1 MCRYLENRPQFL
13 GDMMHRSS
21 GSRSHIAITAFVCL
35 LAFGGS
41 SWGQCE
47 IEKLTAHG
55 GAPSDL
61 FGYSVCISGE
71 FAMIGAYA
79 YDGVGNN
86 SGAVYVYRF
95 DALNGNWVQ
104 QEILTAS
111 DAQSGQFGDGFGL
124 AVSIDG
130 DVAVISAPGD
140 NDACPDSPE
149 FCNSGSAYVFRF
161 DPELSLW
168 IEEDKLIASDAAIED
183 QFGTAVSIYGDVV
196 IVGVPFADDTGN
208 HSGKSY
214 IFRKDPKSNEW
225 VEEAILFAFDVTS
238 VLGFG
243 KGVAV
248 RGDLAII
255 TSTTFD
261 DDLGIYYG
269 TAFVFRYDNN
279 SGLWNE
285 EAKLTT
291 SDAANGDGFG
301 PVSISDDLAV
311 IGVSGDDDAANNAG
325 SAYIF
330 KYDTKTK
337 MWSEVDKIYASDPE
351 PNDRFGGSVSISG
364 DLIVVGARL
373 DDDACPKDPGC
384 DSGSAYLFQYDPK
397 TDSWI
402 EKAKLTASDPG
413 DGDEFGRSVSIS
425 GNLAIAGAHL
435 DDEIA
440 LAAGAAYAFD
450 LSACLCPADLD
461 GDGTV
466 NTSDLLALFAQWGE
480 NPNSPADLNS
490 DGTVNT
496 TDLLIL
502 FANWGPCG

>member
-1 MCRYLENRPQFL
+1 MWRYLENRL
-13 GDMMHRSS
+13 KIMSSMHKSLFRYTY
-21 GSRSHIAITAFVCL
+21 IALTTCICFFSFNTA
-35 LAFGGS
+35 

-47 IEKLTAHG
+47 IEKLTAHDG
-55 GAPSDL
+55 VWGDM

-71 FAMIGAYA
+71 FAIVGAYA
-79 YDGVGNN
+79 HDGVGNN
-86 SGAVYVYRF
+86 SGAAYIYRF
-95 DALNGNWVQ
+95 DAISGSWIG
-104 QEILTAS
+104 QEKLTAS
-111 DAQSGQFGDGFGL
+111 DAQSGEFGDLFGL
-124 AVSIDG
+124 AVSING
-130 DVAVISAPGD
+130 DVAVISAVAD
-140 NDACPDSPE
+140 NDACPGDPK
-149 FCNSGSAYVFRF
+149 FCNSGSAYIFRF
-161 DPELSLW
+161 DPKLSQW
-168 IEEDKLIASDAAIED
+168 VEEDKLIASDGEIED
-183 QFGTAVSIYGDVV
+183 QFGTAVSINGDVV
-196 IVGVPFADDTGN
+196 IVGVPFADDIGN

-248 RGDLAII
+248 RGNLAII

-261 DDLGIYYG
+261 DDLEIYYG
-269 TAFVFRYDNN
+269 TAFVFRYNTIT
-279 SGLWNE
+279 GIWNE

-325 SAYIF
+325 SAYVF
-330 KYDTKTK
+330 KYDAKTK
-337 MWSEVDKIYASDPE
+337 LWSEVDKIYASDPE

-364 DLIVVGARL
+364 DLIVVGVRL
-373 DDDACPKDPGC
+373 DDDTCPKDPGC
-384 DSGSAYLFQYDPK
+384 DSGAAYLFQYDPK

-425 GNLAIAGAHL
+425 GNFAIVGSHL

-440 LAAGAAYAFD
+440 LAAGAAYTFD

-461 GDGTV
+461 GDSAV
-466 NTSDLLALFAQWGE
+466 NTRDLLALFAQWGTAG
-480 NPNSPADLNS
+480 SADLDGN
-490 DGTVNT
+490 GTVNT
-496 TDLLIL
+496 ADLLIL